1 MKHIIRHETL
11 CAFLLALIISDLVF
25 APVFYNAGF
34 AQTQDVDP
42 PYIAHQPERMALRNK
57 PMNILANI
65 SDESQIQK
73 VTITIIRGGK
83 SITGALP
90 EQVSMGKV
98 PVLVQAVK
106 DMDVYARP
114 SKKAKRRGKIL
125 KGEALNV
132 TLVRG
137 QFYRIR
143 TPIDLTGY
151 ILAKNVEV
159 ISEGNVYGVTIPAQL
174 TDQPSISYQ
183 ITATD
188 VYGNTA
194 KTEAI
199 KVNLVTPQ
207 ELAQLRSG
215 EKKITSEAAG
225 TSSVEKKGTPFYA
238 KIMYWTGWA
247 LAGGGAYYFYSQKNK
262 TEEEKATVDV
272 VVQWK

>member
-11 CAFLLALIISDLVF
+11 CAILPALIISNLIF
-25 APVFYNAGF
+25 APVFYNASF
-34 AQTQDVDP
+34 AQSQDVDP

-73 VTITIIRGGK
+73 VTITINRGGK
-83 SITGALP
+83 LITGALP

-106 DMDVYARP
+106 DMDVYAKP

-143 TPIDLTGY
+143 TPMDLAGY

-174 TDQPSISYQ
+174 TDESSISYQ

-188 VYGNTA
+188 VYGNVA
-194 KTEAI
+194 KTDAI
-199 KVNLVTPQ
+199 EVTLVTPQ

-215 EKKITSEAAG
+215 ERKMTHEAAG
-225 TSSVEKKGTPFYA
+225 ESRIKSGTPIYV
-238 KIMYWTGWA
+238 KVMYWTGWA
-247 LAGGGAYYFYSQKNK
+247 LAGGGAYYFYSQRNK
-262 TEEEKATVDV
+262 TKEEKATVDV